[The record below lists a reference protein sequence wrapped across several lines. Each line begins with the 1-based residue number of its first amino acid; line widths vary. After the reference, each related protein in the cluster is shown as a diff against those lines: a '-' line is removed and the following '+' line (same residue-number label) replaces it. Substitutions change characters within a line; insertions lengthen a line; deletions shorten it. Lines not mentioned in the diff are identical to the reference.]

1 MLPWLY
7 EIVNHL
13 DSETE
18 IRTIIIIIEN
28 LLNTLDNSALDI
40 SHYKSLL
47 FNILLLLKIHSKTT
61 YKGCSS

>member
-13 DSETE
+13 DSEAE
-18 IRTIIIIIEN
+18 IRAIIIIIEN

-40 SHYKSLL
+40 NHYKYLL
-47 FNILLLLKIHSKTT
+47 FNILLLLKIHSKTIH
-61 YKGCSS
+61 KVCNS

>member
-13 DSETE
+13 DSEAE

-40 SHYKSLL
+40 SYYKSLL
-47 FNILLLLKIHSKTT
+47 FNILLLLQIHSKTI
-61 YKGCSS
+61 YKVCSS